1 MGRAAGG
8 KLHTNVHAH
17 VVQATTPNLTPKK
30 GGVLLTVDEIK
41 EKRKRGKEREER
53 LSDPHTI
60 YLHRCDETGGVF
72 TTVGE
77 IK

>member
-1 MGRAAGG
+1 LA
-8 KLHTNVHAH
+8 KF
-17 VVQATTPNLTPKK
+17 

-60 YLHRCDETGGVF
+60 YLHTPLRA
-72 TTVGE
+72 
-77 IK
+77 

>member
-1 MGRAAGG
+1 
-8 KLHTNVHAH
+8 L
-17 VVQATTPNLTPKK
+17 

-60 YLHRCDETGGVF
+60 YLHTPLRA
-72 TTVGE
+72 
-77 IK
+77 